1 LMYKTWKL
9 CCHCSTAAKGWPRKF
24 YFWKIYGGLQPP

>member
-1 LMYKTWKL
+1 MYKTWKL

-24 YFWKIYGGLQPP
+24 YFW

>member
-24 YFWKIYGGLQPP
+24 YFW